1 MGRELVQ
8 FKGKR
13 PGPRTF
19 FIIAASGARP
29 VAQTAKT
36 AATAVTGARNS
47 AGCTR
52 IKARRPLMLT
62 PSPGCRR
69 MASGMTRTVPAGRG
83 AKNCRRRCRRR
94 CSRQFRGRSAAIPRQ
109 FRGSSEA
116 KKQIRPKDKKTCRQQ
131 HEKPRSIRKDS
142 AVAQCFPQAS
152 TAGSICGGW
161 RPSCLKST
169 FMLRVSLV
177 PIRPGPKKP
186 SLSRTCGKILCPQ
199 GTPCEANESRILC

>member
-83 AKNCRRRCRRR
+83 AKKLPPSVSSPLLSTVPRP
-94 CSRQFRGRSAAIPRQ
+94 FRGNSAAVPRQ
-109 FRGSSEA
+109 FRG
-116 KKQIRPKDKKTCRQQ
+116 KKTNPA
-131 HEKPRSIRKDS
+131 K
-142 AVAQCFPQAS
+142 
-152 TAGSICGGW
+152 G
-161 RPSCLKST
+161 
-169 FMLRVSLV
+169 
-177 PIRPGPKKP
+177 
-186 SLSRTCGKILCPQ
+186 
-199 GTPCEANESRILC
+199 

>member
-69 MASGMTRTVPAGRG
+69 MPSGMTRTVPAGRG
-83 AKNCRRRCRRR
+83 VKNCRRRCRRR

-109 FRGSSEA
+109 FRGNSEA
-116 KKQIRPKDKKTCRQQ
+116 IPRQKNKSDQRIKKRAVSSTKNREASEKTALWHSVFHRHPQQ
-131 HEKPRSIRKDS
+131 
-142 AVAQCFPQAS
+142 AVF
-152 TAGSICGGW
+152 AGDGG
-161 RPSCLKST
+161 P
-169 FMLRVSLV
+169 LV
-177 PIRPGPKKP
+177 
-186 SLSRTCGKILCPQ
+186 
-199 GTPCEANESRILC
+199 

>member
-83 AKNCRRRCRRR
+83 AKKLPPPV
-94 CSRQFRGRSAAIPRQ
+94 SPPLISTVPRQ
-109 FRGSSEA
+109 FLGCSEA
-116 KKQIRPKDKKTCRQQ
+116 VPRQKNKSGQRIKKRAVSSTKNREASEKTALWHSVFHRHPQQ
-131 HEKPRSIRKDS
+131 
-142 AVAQCFPQAS
+142 AVF
-152 TAGSICGGW
+152 AGDGG
-161 RPSCLKST
+161 P
-169 FMLRVSLV
+169 LV
-177 PIRPGPKKP
+177 
-186 SLSRTCGKILCPQ
+186 
-199 GTPCEANESRILC
+199 